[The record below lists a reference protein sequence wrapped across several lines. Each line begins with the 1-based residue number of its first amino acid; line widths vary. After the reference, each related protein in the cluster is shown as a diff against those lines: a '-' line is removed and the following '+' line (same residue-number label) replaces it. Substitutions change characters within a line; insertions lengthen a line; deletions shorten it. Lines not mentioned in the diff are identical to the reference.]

1 MKLPSPYMPGIFL
14 LLALH
19 PAISADL
26 PLLPDDLAIVRKI
39 AEREKLD
46 APPVAEPPG
55 QNAPRASAGRLKFSA
70 KADGMASRRVLHAH
84 HDAQGRVVG
93 LLGNGPTLC
102 NEAFG
107 WIAALPEL
115 RVIRIDHNTPVPKS
129 PVPKEQYDGSGII
142 ALKNS
147 KLEELGIGH
156 AFGNAGMAALA
167 QIPSLKKLH
176 IFHSYV
182 TDEGT
187 SHLKGHATLEDVQFD
202 TGAGTGR
209 PMGPATYA
217 VLATLPRLK
226 RVAMHETFVK
236 WEDGFSHLQPLS
248 DQIEA
253 ISLTFTLVLPADL
266 ARLKTE
272 FPKAKFTT
280 GSRET
285 LSAYF
290 TKHPQIINKWA
301 TPEAAEYLRS
311 LSETARPSPKP

>member
-1 MKLPSPYMPGIFL
+1 MPSIFL
-14 LLALH
+14 LLAMH

-26 PLLPDDLAIVRKI
+26 PLLPDDLAIVGKI

-55 QNAPRASAGRLKFSA
+55 QNAPRASAGRVKFSA
-70 KADGMASRRVLHAH
+70 KADGAASRHVVYAH

-107 WIAALPEL
+107 WIAGLPEL

-129 PVPKEQYDGSGII
+129 PVPKEQYDGTGII
-142 ALKNS
+142 ALKDG

-156 AFGNAGMAALA
+156 AFSNAGMAAAAKL
-167 QIPSLKKLH
+167 PSLKKIH
-176 IFHSYV
+176 IFHSLV

-187 SHLKGHATLEDVQFD
+187 AHLKGHAALEDVQFD

-209 PMGPATYA
+209 PMRPATYA

-248 DQIEA
+248 GQIEA
-253 ISLTFTLVLPADL
+253 ISLTNTLVVPADL

-272 FPKAKFTT
+272 FPKATFTL
-280 GSRET
+280 SSPET

-290 TKHPQIINKWA
+290 AKHPQIINKWA
-301 TPEAAEYLRS
+301 TPEAAAYLRS

>member
-1 MKLPSPYMPGIFL
+1 MKLPSSCMAGIFL

-70 KADGMASRRVLHAH
+70 KADGMASRRVLYAH

-93 LLGNGPTLC
+93 LLSNGPTLC

-129 PVPKEQYDGSGII
+129 PVPKEQYDGTGII
-142 ALKNS
+142 ALKDG

-156 AFGNAGMAALA
+156 AFSNAGMAAAAKL
-167 QIPSLKKLH
+167 PSLKKIH
-176 IFHSYV
+176 IFHSLV
-182 TDEGT
+182 TNEGT
-187 SHLKGHATLEDVQFD
+187 AHLKGHAMLEDVQFD
-202 TGAGTGR
+202 TAGR
-209 PMGPATYA
+209 PQIGPATY
-217 VLATLPRLK
+217 VTLATLPRLK

-248 DQIEA
+248 GQLEA
-253 ISLTFTLVLPADL
+253 ISLVKTLILPADL
-266 ARLKTE
+266 ERLKAE
-272 FPKAKFTT
+272 FPQAQFTT
-280 GSRET
+280 AT
-285 LSAYF
+285 LAEVSENAYRSN
-290 TKHPQIINKWA
+290 QLLKWA
-301 TPEAAEYLRS
+301 TPAAAEYLRAF
-311 LSETARPSPKP
+311 TAKAKPAPKP

>member
-1 MKLPSPYMPGIFL
+1 MAGIFI
-14 LLALH
+14 LLAMH

-55 QNAPRASAGRLKFSA
+55 QNAPRASAGRLKFGA
-70 KADGMASRRVLHAH
+70 KADGMASRRVLYAH

-115 RVIRIDHNTPVPKS
+115 RVIRIDHNIPAPKS
-129 PVPKEQYDGSGII
+129 PVPKEQYDGTGII
-142 ALKNS
+142 ALKDG

-156 AFGNAGMAALA
+156 AFSNAGMAAAA
-167 QIPSLKKLH
+167 QIPSLKKIH
-176 IFHSYV
+176 IFHSLV

-187 SHLKGHATLEDVQFD
+187 AQLKGHAALEDVQFD
-202 TGAGTGR
+202 TAGR
-209 PMGPATYA
+209 PQIGPATY
-217 VLATLPRLK
+217 VTLATLPRLK

-236 WEDGFSHLQPLS
+236 WEHGFNHLQPLS
-248 DQIEA
+248 GQIEA
-253 ISLTFTLVLPADL
+253 ISLVKTLILPADL
-266 ARLKTE
+266 ERLKAE
-272 FPKAKFTT
+272 FPKAQFTT
-280 GSRET
+280 AT
-285 LSAYF
+285 LAEVSENAYRSN
-290 TKHPQIINKWA
+290 QLLKWA
-301 TPEAAEYLRS
+301 TPAAAEYLRAF
-311 LSETARPSPKP
+311 TAKAKPAPKP

>member
-1 MKLPSPYMPGIFL
+1 MKLPSPCIPGIFL

-70 KADGMASRRVLHAH
+70 KADGMASRRVLYAH

-93 LLGNGPTLC
+93 LHGNGPTLC

-115 RVIRIDHNTPVPKS
+115 RVIRIDHNIPVPKS
-129 PVPKEQYDGSGII
+129 PVPKEQYDGTGII
-142 ALKNS
+142 ALKDG

-156 AFGNAGMAALA
+156 AFSNAGMAAAAKL
-167 QIPSLKKLH
+167 PSLKKIH
-176 IFHSYV
+176 IFHSLV

-187 SHLKGHATLEDVQFD
+187 AHLKGHAMLEDVQFD
-202 TGAGTGR
+202 TAGR
-209 PMGPATYA
+209 PQIGPATY
-217 VLATLPRLK
+217 VTLATLPRLK

-236 WEDGFSHLQPLS
+236 WDDGFSHLQPLAS
-248 DQIEA
+248 QLEA
-253 ISLTFTLVLPADL
+253 ISLVKTLILPADL
-266 ARLKTE
+266 ERLKTE
-272 FPKAKFTT
+272 FPKAQFNTA
-280 GSRET
+280 T
-285 LSAYF
+285 LAEVSENAYRSN
-290 TKHPQIINKWA
+290 QLLKWA
-301 TPEAAEYLRS
+301 TPEAADYLRAF
-311 LSETARPSPKP
+311 TAKAKPAPKP

>member
-1 MKLPSPYMPGIFL
+1 MKLPSSCVAGIFI
-14 LLALH
+14 LLAMH

-70 KADGMASRRVLHAH
+70 KADGMASRRVLYAH

-107 WIAALPEL
+107 WIAGLPEL

-129 PVPKEQYDGSGII
+129 PVPKEQYDGTGII
-142 ALKNS
+142 ALKDG

-156 AFGNAGMAALA
+156 AFSNAGMAAAAKL
-167 QIPSLKKLH
+167 PSLKKIH
-176 IFHSYV
+176 IFHSLV

-187 SHLKGHATLEDVQFD
+187 AHLKGHAMLEDVQFD
-202 TGAGTGR
+202 TAGR
-209 PMGPATYA
+209 RQIGPATY
-217 VLATLPRLK
+217 VTLATLPRLK

-236 WEDGFSHLQPLS
+236 WEDGFNHLQPLS
-248 DQIEA
+248 GQIEA
-253 ISLTFTLVLPADL
+253 ISLVKTLILPADL
-266 ARLKTE
+266 ERLKAE
-272 FPKAKFTT
+272 FPKAQFTT
-280 GSRET
+280 AT
-285 LSAYF
+285 LAEVSENAYRSN
-290 TKHPQIINKWA
+290 QLLKWS
-301 TPEAAEYLRS
+301 TPEAADYLRAF
-311 LSETARPSPKP
+311 TAKAKPAPKP

>member
-1 MKLPSPYMPGIFL
+1 MKLPSSCVAGIFI
-14 LLALH
+14 LLAMH

-70 KADGMASRRVLHAH
+70 KADGMASRRVLYAH

-107 WIAALPEL
+107 WIAGLPEL
-115 RVIRIDHNTPVPKS
+115 RVIRIDHNIPAPKS
-129 PVPKEQYDGSGII
+129 PVPKEQYDGTGII
-142 ALKNS
+142 ALKDG

-156 AFGNAGMAALA
+156 AFSNAGMAAAAKL
-167 QIPSLKKLH
+167 PSLKKIH
-176 IFHSYV
+176 IFHSLV

-187 SHLKGHATLEDVQFD
+187 AHLKGHAALEDVQFD
-202 TGAGTGR
+202 TAGR
-209 PMGPATYA
+209 PQIGPATY
-217 VLATLPRLK
+217 VTLATLPRLK

-236 WEDGFSHLQPLS
+236 WEDGFSHLQPLAS
-248 DQIEA
+248 QLEA
-253 ISLTFTLVLPADL
+253 ISLVKTLILPADL
-266 ARLKTE
+266 ERLKTE
-272 FPKAKFTT
+272 FPKAQFTT
-280 GSRET
+280 AT
-285 LSAYF
+285 LAEVSENAYRSN
-290 TKHPQIINKWA
+290 QLLKWA
-301 TPEAAEYLRS
+301 TPAAADYLRAF
-311 LSETARPSPKP
+311 TATAKPSPKP

>member
-1 MKLPSPYMPGIFL
+1 MKPFLHLSLISVLSLAFLATAAESP
-14 LLALH
+14 LH
-19 PAISADL
+19 PA
-26 PLLPDDLAIVRKI
+26 DLAVMQKI
-39 AEREKLD
+39 AEPEKLD

-55 QNAPRASAGRLKFSA
+55 LNAPAASTGRVKFSA
-70 KADGMASRRVLHAH
+70 TSEGTASRHVLQAH
-84 HDAQGRVVG
+84 HDQQGRIVA
-93 LLGNGPTLC
+93 LMGNGPSLC

-187 SHLKGHATLEDVQFD
+187 AYLKGHAALEDVQFD

-209 PMGPATYA
+209 PMRPATYA

-248 DQIEA
+248 GQIEA
-253 ISLTFTLVLPADL
+253 ISLTNTLVVPADL

-272 FPKAKFTT
+272 FPKATFTL
-280 GSRET
+280 SSPET

-290 TKHPQIINKWA
+290 AKHPQIINKWA
-301 TPEAAEYLRS
+301 TPEAAAYLRS